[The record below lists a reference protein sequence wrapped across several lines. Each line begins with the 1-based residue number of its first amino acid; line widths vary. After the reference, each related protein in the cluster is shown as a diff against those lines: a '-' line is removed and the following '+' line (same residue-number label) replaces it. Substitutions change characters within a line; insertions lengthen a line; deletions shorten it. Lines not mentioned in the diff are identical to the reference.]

1 MKIKSLFILTLISFF
16 FLCKVQAWEEKDFEI
31 FDAHDAITKLLGPE
45 ATFYNVLNVEPNASL
60 ETLNKA
66 YRKISLTLHPD
77 KTTDKKDRELYTQ
90 INLIINILR
99 DKNSRKR
106 YDYFLKVGVPKWRG
120 TGYYYS
126 RYKPSIR
133 FAGIAIVVGI
143 CAMQILLSWTNYYTK
158 KYRIN

>member
-1 MKIKSLFILTLISFF
+1 MKINSFLILIIFFII

-31 FDAHDAITKLLGPE
+31 FDAHDAITRLKGPD
-45 ATFYNVLNVEPNASL
+45 ATFYNVLQVEPNASVDV
-60 ETLNKA
+60 LNKA
-66 YRKISLTLHPD
+66 YRKISLSLHPD

-99 DKNSRKR
+99 DKNARKR

-120 TGYYYS
+120 TGYFFS

-133 FAGIAIVVGI
+133 FAVIAIVSGI
-143 CAMQILLSWTNYYTK
+143 CIMQILLSWTNYHTK